1 MRRKAKMQAREL
13 VSAGWILLITF
24 LIGLPIVFVDYGEY
38 GEVKEILLLLYLF
51 LEFLPMVVY
60 ILAILLPTLSPHLLL
75 PWVVV
80 NVVLLLVASILAL
93 SLSIP
98 NPTLPIVLLALAIS
112 LLLIFPVL
120 FALIMYLPLIVYT
133 KKLWPK
139 YKLILKRYKVYRK
152 ITGQRTVEEIENE
165 ILARRKAQVQGTV
178 ITEKDFEQFIYV
190 NRAAQKWK
198 TKLKKNRKVEVET
211 EPMEELKDILD
222 EGNITTVEDG
232 GGNIT
237 VNQSYEMDC
246 LMHRARVQQQEEHE
260 TRNGEVVQK
269 HSAAAAGITNG
280 GGDGGVTNGGADH
293 QTTVNLNGKF
303 VTDV

>member
-13 VSAGWILLITF
+13 VSAGWILLVTF

-38 GEVKEILLLLYLF
+38 GEAKEILLLLYLF
-51 LEFLPMVVY
+51 LEFLPMLVY

-80 NVVLLLVASILAL
+80 NVILLLVASILAL

-98 NPTLPIVLLALAIS
+98 NPTLPIVLIALAIS

-120 FALIMYLPLIVYT
+120 FAIIMYLPLIVYV

-139 YKLILKRYKVYRK
+139 YKLMLKKYKVYRK

-165 ILARRKAQVQGTV
+165 ILARRRAQVQATV

-198 TKLKKNRKVEVET
+198 TKLKKNRKPAEVE
-211 EPMEELKDILD
+211 EPEEELKDILE
-222 EGNITTVEDG
+222 EGNLTTVEEN
-232 GGNIT
+232 GGNVT
-237 VNQSYEMDC
+237 VNASYEMDC
-246 LMHRARVQQQEEHE
+246 LMQRARAQQS
-260 TRNGEVVQK
+260 RNGEVVRKQN
-269 HSAAAAGITNG
+269 SQTAAQQV
-280 GGDGGVTNGGADH
+280 VTNGGAEQ
-293 QTTVNLNGKF
+293 QTTVNHNGKF

>member
-1 MRRKAKMQAREL
+1 MQAREL
-13 VSAGWILLITF
+13 VSAGWILLVTF

-38 GEVKEILLLLYLF
+38 GEAKEILLLLYLF
-51 LEFLPMVVY
+51 LEFLPMLVY

-80 NVVLLLVASILAL
+80 NVILLLVASILAL

-98 NPTLPIVLLALAIS
+98 NPTLPIVLIALAIS

-120 FALIMYLPLIVYT
+120 FAIIMYLPLIVYV

-139 YKLILKRYKVYRK
+139 YKLMLKKYKVYRK

-165 ILARRKAQVQGTV
+165 ILARRRAQVQATV

-198 TKLKKNRKVEVET
+198 TKLKKNRKPVE
-211 EPMEELKDILD
+211 EPEEELKDILE
-222 EGNITTVEDG
+222 EGNLTTVEEN
-232 GGNIT
+232 GGNVT
-237 VNQSYEMDC
+237 VNASYEMDC
-246 LMHRARVQQQEEHE
+246 LMQRARAQQS
-260 TRNGEVVQK
+260 RNGEVVRKQN
-269 HSAAAAGITNG
+269 SQTAAAQQV
-280 GGDGGVTNGGADH
+280 VTNGGAEQ
-293 QTTVNLNGKF
+293 QTTVNHNGKF

>member
-51 LEFLPMVVY
+51 LDFLPMVVY
-60 ILAILLPTLSPHLLL
+60 ILAILIPTLSPHLLL

-80 NVVLLLVASILAL
+80 NVILLLVASILAL

-98 NPTLPIVLLALAIS
+98 NPTLPIVLIALAIS

-178 ITEKDFEQFIYV
+178 IAEKDFEQFIYV

-198 TKLKKNRKVEVET
+198 TKLKKNRKVET
-211 EPMEELKDILD
+211 EPVEELKDILD

-260 TRNGEVVQK
+260 TRNGEAVQK
-269 HSAAAAGITNG
+269 HSAA
-280 GGDGGVTNGGADH
+280 
-293 QTTVNLNGKF
+293 
-303 VTDV
+303 

>member
-1 MRRKAKMQAREL
+1 MNLKKKVDVKEL
-13 VSAGWILLITF
+13 VSAGWILLVTF

-38 GEVKEILLLLYLF
+38 GEAKEILLLLYLF
-51 LEFLPMVVY
+51 LEFLPMLVY

-80 NVVLLLVASILAL
+80 NVILLLVASILAL

-98 NPTLPIVLLALAIS
+98 NPTLPIVLIALAIS

-120 FALIMYLPLIVYT
+120 FAIIMYLPLIVYV

-139 YKLILKRYKVYRK
+139 YKLMLKKYKVYRK

-165 ILARRKAQVQGTV
+165 ILARRRAQVQATV

-198 TKLKKNRKVEVET
+198 TKLKKNRKPLE
-211 EPMEELKDILD
+211 EPEEELKDILE
-222 EGNITTVEDG
+222 EGNLTTVEENN
-232 GGNIT
+232 GNVT
-237 VNQSYEMDC
+237 VNASYEMDC
-246 LMHRARVQQQEEHE
+246 LMQRAQAQQS
-260 TRNGEVVQK
+260 RNGEVVGKQN
-269 HSAAAAGITNG
+269 SEAAAAQQV
-280 GGDGGVTNGGADH
+280 VTNGGAEQ
-293 QTTVNLNGKF
+293 QTTVNHNGKF

>member
-120 FALIMYLPLIVYT
+120 FAIIMYLPLIVYT

-165 ILARRKAQVQGTV
+165 ILARRKAQVQATV

-198 TKLKKNRKVEVET
+198 TKLKKNRKPMET
-211 EPMEELKDILD
+211 EPVEELKDILD

-269 HSAAAAGITNG
+269 HSAAGAGITNG

-293 QTTVNLNGKF
+293 QTTVNFNGKF

>member
-1 MRRKAKMQAREL
+1 MNLKKKVDVKEL
-13 VSAGWILLITF
+13 VSAGWILLVTF

-38 GEVKEILLLLYLF
+38 GEAKEILLLLYLF
-51 LEFLPMVVY
+51 LEFLPMLVY

-80 NVVLLLVASILAL
+80 NVILLLVASILAL

-98 NPTLPIVLLALAIS
+98 NPTLPIVLIALAIS

-120 FALIMYLPLIVYT
+120 FAIIMYLPLIVYI
-133 KKLWPK
+133 KKMWPK
-139 YKLILKRYKVYRK
+139 YKLMLKKYKVYRK

-165 ILARRKAQVQGTV
+165 ILARRRAQVQATV

-198 TKLKKNRKVEVET
+198 TKLKKNRKPVE
-211 EPMEELKDILD
+211 EPEEELKDILE
-222 EGNITTVEDG
+222 EGNLTTVEEN
-232 GGNIT
+232 GGNVT
-237 VNQSYEMDC
+237 VNASYEMDC
-246 LMHRARVQQQEEHE
+246 LMQKARAQQS
-260 TRNGEVVQK
+260 RNGEVVRKQN
-269 HSAAAAGITNG
+269 SQTAAHQV
-280 GGDGGVTNGGADH
+280 VTNGGAEQ
-293 QTTVNLNGKF
+293 QTTVNHNGKF

>member
-120 FALIMYLPLIVYT
+120 FAIIMYLPLIVYT

-165 ILARRKAQVQGTV
+165 ILARRKAQVQATV

-198 TKLKKNRKVEVET
+198 TKLKKNRKPMET
-211 EPMEELKDILD
+211 EPVEELKDILD

-246 LMHRARVQQQEEHE
+246 LMHRARVQQQEEQ

-269 HSAAAAGITNG
+269 HSNA
-280 GGDGGVTNGGADH
+280 VTNGGADH

>member
-13 VSAGWILLITF
+13 VSAGWILLVTF

-38 GEVKEILLLLYLF
+38 GEAKEILLLLYLF
-51 LEFLPMVVY
+51 LEFLPMLVY

-80 NVVLLLVASILAL
+80 NVILLLVASILAL

-98 NPTLPIVLLALAIS
+98 NPTLPIVLIALAIS

-120 FALIMYLPLIVYT
+120 FAIIMYLPLIVYV

-139 YKLILKRYKVYRK
+139 YKLMLKKYKVYRK

-165 ILARRKAQVQGTV
+165 ILARRRAQVQATV

-198 TKLKKNRKVEVET
+198 TKLKKNRKPVE
-211 EPMEELKDILD
+211 EPEEELKDILE
-222 EGNITTVEDG
+222 EGNLTTVEEN
-232 GGNIT
+232 GGNVT
-237 VNQSYEMDC
+237 VNASYEMDC
-246 LMHRARVQQQEEHE
+246 LMQRARAQQS
-260 TRNGEVVQK
+260 RNGEVVRKQN
-269 HSAAAAGITNG
+269 SQTAAQQV
-280 GGDGGVTNGGADH
+280 VTNGGAEQ
-293 QTTVNLNGKF
+293 QTTVNHNGKF

>member
-13 VSAGWILLITF
+13 VSAGWILLVTF

-38 GEVKEILLLLYLF
+38 GEAKEILLLLYLF
-51 LEFLPMVVY
+51 LEFLPMLVY
-60 ILAILLPTLSPHLLL
+60 ILAIILPTLSPHLLL

-80 NVVLLLVASILAL
+80 NVILLLVASILAL

-98 NPTLPIVLLALAIS
+98 NPTLPIVLIALAIS

-120 FALIMYLPLIVYT
+120 FAIIMYLPLIVYV

-139 YKLILKRYKVYRK
+139 YKLMLKKYKVYRK

-165 ILARRKAQVQGTV
+165 ILARRRAQVQATV

-198 TKLKKNRKVEVET
+198 TKLKKNRKPVE
-211 EPMEELKDILD
+211 EPEEELKDILE
-222 EGNITTVEDG
+222 EGNLTTVEEN
-232 GGNIT
+232 GGNVT
-237 VNQSYEMDC
+237 VNASYEMDC
-246 LMHRARVQQQEEHE
+246 LMQRARAQQS
-260 TRNGEVVQK
+260 RNGEVVRKQN
-269 HSAAAAGITNG
+269 SQAAAQQV
-280 GGDGGVTNGGADH
+280 VTNGGAEQ
-293 QTTVNLNGKF
+293 QTTVNHNGKF

>member
-1 MRRKAKMQAREL
+1 MDLKKKVDAREL
-13 VSAGWILLITF
+13 VSAGWILLVTF
-24 LIGLPIVFVDYGEY
+24 LIGLPIVFVDYGGY

-60 ILAILLPTLSPHLLL
+60 ILAILIPTLSPHLLL

-80 NVVLLLVASILAL
+80 NVILLLVASILAL

-112 LLLIFPVL
+112 LLLIFPVF
-120 FALIMYLPLIVYT
+120 FAIIMYLPLIVYI

-139 YKLILKRYKVYRK
+139 YKLMLKKYKVYRK
-152 ITGQRTVEEIENE
+152 ITGQRTAEEIENE
-165 ILARRKAQVQGTV
+165 ILARRKAQVQATV

-198 TKLKKNRKVEVET
+198 TKLKKNRKPVE
-211 EPMEELKDILD
+211 EPEEELKDILE
-222 EGNITTVEDG
+222 EGNLTTVEEN
-232 GGNIT
+232 GGNVT
-237 VNQSYEMDC
+237 VNASYEMDC
-246 LMHRARVQQQEEHE
+246 LMQRARAQQS
-260 TRNGEVVQK
+260 RNGEVVRKQN
-269 HSAAAAGITNG
+269 SQTAAQQV
-280 GGDGGVTNGGADH
+280 VTNGGAEQ
-293 QTTVNLNGKF
+293 QTTVNHNGKF

>member
-1 MRRKAKMQAREL
+1 MRKKAKMQAREL
-13 VSAGWILLITF
+13 VSAGWILLVTF

-38 GEVKEILLLLYLF
+38 GEAKEILLLLYLF
-51 LEFLPMVVY
+51 LEFLPMLVY

-80 NVVLLLVASILAL
+80 NVILLLVASILAL

-98 NPTLPIVLLALAIS
+98 NPTLPIVLIALAIS

-120 FALIMYLPLIVYT
+120 FAIIMYLPLIVYI
-133 KKLWPK
+133 KKMWPK
-139 YKLILKRYKVYRK
+139 YKLMLKKYKVYRK

-165 ILARRKAQVQGTV
+165 ILARRRAQVQATV

-198 TKLKKNRKVEVET
+198 TKLKKNRKPVELE
-211 EPMEELKDILD
+211 EPEEELKDILD
-222 EGNITTVEDG
+222 EGNLTTVEEN
-232 GGNIT
+232 GGNVT
-237 VNQSYEMDC
+237 VNASYEMDC
-246 LMHRARVQQQEEHE
+246 LIQRAREQQS
-260 TRNGEVVQK
+260 RNGEVVRKQN
-269 HSAAAAGITNG
+269 SQAAAAQQV
-280 GGDGGVTNGGADH
+280 VTNGGAEQ
-293 QTTVNLNGKF
+293 QTTVNHNGKF

>member
-1 MRRKAKMQAREL
+1 MRRKVKMAAREL
-13 VSAGWILLITF
+13 VSAGWILLVTF

-80 NVVLLLVASILAL
+80 NLILTLVASILAL

-120 FALIMYLPLIVYT
+120 FAIVMYLPLIVYT
-133 KKLWPK
+133 KKLCPK
-139 YKLILKRYKVYRK
+139 YMMHVRKNLLYRR
-152 ITGQRTVEEIENE
+152 ITKTKTAEELEKE
-165 ILARRKAQVQGTV
+165 IIWRRKEQVKAVV
-178 ITEKDFEQFIYV
+178 ITDRDFEQFIFV

-198 TKLKKNRKVEVET
+198 TKLKKNKVPTEAVEGENDILEAAKSVET
-211 EPMEELKDILD
+211 KEPDNSDKMSIKLSESRDNLIESEKNNYNDIDNDIPLVIPDDVPLLSDPDLKVPP
-222 EGNITTVEDG
+222 TTVYD
-232 GGNIT
+232 
-237 VNQSYEMDC
+237 D
-246 LMHRARVQQQEEHE
+246 
-260 TRNGEVVQK
+260 
-269 HSAAAAGITNG
+269 
-280 GGDGGVTNGGADH
+280 
-293 QTTVNLNGKF
+293 GKF

>member
-13 VSAGWILLITF
+13 VSAGWILLVTF

-38 GEVKEILLLLYLF
+38 GEAKEILLLLYLF
-51 LEFLPMVVY
+51 LEFLPMLVY

-80 NVVLLLVASILAL
+80 NVILLLVASILAL

-98 NPTLPIVLLALAIS
+98 NPTLPIVLIALAIS

-120 FALIMYLPLIVYT
+120 FAIIMYLPLIVFV

-139 YKLILKRYKVYRK
+139 YKLMLKKYKVYRK

-165 ILARRKAQVQGTV
+165 ILARRRAQVQATV

-198 TKLKKNRKVEVET
+198 TKLKKNRKPVE
-211 EPMEELKDILD
+211 EPEEELKDILE
-222 EGNITTVEDG
+222 EGNLTTVEEN
-232 GGNIT
+232 GGNVT
-237 VNQSYEMDC
+237 VNASYEMDC
-246 LMHRARVQQQEEHE
+246 LMQRARAQQS
-260 TRNGEVVQK
+260 RNGEVVRKQN
-269 HSAAAAGITNG
+269 SQTAAQQV
-280 GGDGGVTNGGADH
+280 VTNGGAEQ
-293 QTTVNLNGKF
+293 QTTVNHNGKF

>member
-1 MRRKAKMQAREL
+1 MQAREL
-13 VSAGWILLITF
+13 VSAGWILLVTF
-24 LIGLPIVFVDYGEY
+24 LIGLPIVFVDYGGY

-60 ILAILLPTLSPHLLL
+60 ILAILIPTLSPHLLL

-80 NVVLLLVASILAL
+80 NVILLLVASILAL

-120 FALIMYLPLIVYT
+120 FAILMYLPLIVYI

-139 YKLILKRYKVYRK
+139 YMMHVRKSSLYRR
-152 ITGQRTVEEIENE
+152 ITKTKTAEEMEKE
-165 ILARRKAQVQGTV
+165 IIWRRKEQVKNVV
-178 ITEKDFEQFIYV
+178 ITDKDFEQFIFV

-198 TKLKKNRKVEVET
+198 TKLKKNRPLTEEADDEKEISETAKNLETKDSDKMNMKLSESKEDLIEGKNDTEDNSDHETAAGDIPLVIPEDVPLLSDAGDLKVPE
-211 EPMEELKDILD
+211 
-222 EGNITTVEDG
+222 TTVYDDG
-232 GGNIT
+232 
-237 VNQSYEMDC
+237 
-246 LMHRARVQQQEEHE
+246 R
-260 TRNGEVVQK
+260 
-269 HSAAAAGITNG
+269 
-280 GGDGGVTNGGADH
+280 
-293 QTTVNLNGKF
+293 F

>member
-1 MRRKAKMQAREL
+1 MQAREL
-13 VSAGWILLITF
+13 VSAGWILLVTF

-38 GEVKEILLLLYLF
+38 GEAKEILLLLYLF
-51 LEFLPMVVY
+51 LEFLPMLVY

-80 NVVLLLVASILAL
+80 NVILLLVASILAL

-98 NPTLPIVLLALAIS
+98 NPTLPIVLIALAIS

-120 FALIMYLPLIVYT
+120 FAIIMYLPLIVYV

-139 YKLILKRYKVYRK
+139 YKLMLKKYKVYRK

-165 ILARRKAQVQGTV
+165 ILARRRAQVQATV

-198 TKLKKNRKVEVET
+198 TKLKKNRKPVE
-211 EPMEELKDILD
+211 EPEEELKDILE
-222 EGNITTVEDG
+222 EGNLTTVEEN
-232 GGNIT
+232 GGNVT
-237 VNQSYEMDC
+237 VNASYEMDC
-246 LMHRARVQQQEEHE
+246 LMQRARAQQS
-260 TRNGEVVQK
+260 RNGEVVRKQN
-269 HSAAAAGITNG
+269 SQTAAQQV
-280 GGDGGVTNGGADH
+280 VTNGGAEQ
-293 QTTVNLNGKF
+293 QTTVNHNGKF

>member
-51 LEFLPMVVY
+51 LEFLPMVLY

-80 NVVLLLVASILAL
+80 NVILLLVASILAL

-120 FALIMYLPLIVYT
+120 FAIIMYLPLIVYT

-165 ILARRKAQVQGTV
+165 ILARRKAQVQATV

-198 TKLKKNRKVEVET
+198 TKLKKNRKPMEM
-211 EPMEELKDILD
+211 EPVEELKDILD

-246 LMHRARVQQQEEHE
+246 LMHRARVQQQEEQ
-260 TRNGEVVQK
+260 TRNGEVAQK
-269 HSAAAAGITNG
+269 HANA
-280 GGDGGVTNGGADH
+280 VTNGGADH

>member
-1 MRRKAKMQAREL
+1 MQAREL
-13 VSAGWILLITF
+13 VSAGWILLVTF

-38 GEVKEILLLLYLF
+38 GEAKEILLLLYLF
-51 LEFLPMVVY
+51 LEFLPILVY

-80 NVVLLLVASILAL
+80 NVILLLVASILAL

-98 NPTLPIVLLALAIS
+98 NPTLPIVLIALAIS

-120 FALIMYLPLIVYT
+120 FAIIMYLPLIVYV

-139 YKLILKRYKVYRK
+139 YKLMLKKYKVYRK

-165 ILARRKAQVQGTV
+165 ILARRRAQVQATV

-198 TKLKKNRKVEVET
+198 TKLKKNRKLVE
-211 EPMEELKDILD
+211 EPEEELKDILE
-222 EGNITTVEDG
+222 EGNLTTVEEN
-232 GGNIT
+232 GGNVT
-237 VNQSYEMDC
+237 VNASYEMDC
-246 LMHRARVQQQEEHE
+246 LMQRARAQQS
-260 TRNGEVVQK
+260 RNGEVVRKQN
-269 HSAAAAGITNG
+269 SQTAAQQV
-280 GGDGGVTNGGADH
+280 VTNGGAEQ
-293 QTTVNLNGKF
+293 QTTVNHNGKF

>member
-1 MRRKAKMQAREL
+1 MDLKKKVDAKEL
-13 VSAGWILLITF
+13 VSAAWILLVTF
-24 LIGLPIVFVDYGEY
+24 FIGIPIVFVDYGEY

-80 NVVLLLVASILAL
+80 NVILLLVASILAL

-120 FALIMYLPLIVYT
+120 FAIIMYLPLIVYT
-133 KKLWPK
+133 KKLCPK

-165 ILARRKAQVQGTV
+165 ILARRKAQVQATV

-198 TKLKKNRKVEVET
+198 TKLKKNRKAVEA
-211 EPMEELKDILD
+211 EPVEELKDILD
-222 EGNITTVEDG
+222 EGNITTVEE

-246 LMHRARVQQQEEHE
+246 LMHRARAQQEQEQS
-260 TRNGEVVQK
+260 RNGEVVQK
-269 HSAAAAGITNG
+269 HSAQPAVTA
-280 GGDGGVTNGGADH
+280 VTNGGADH

>member
-1 MRRKAKMQAREL
+1 MQAREL
-13 VSAGWILLITF
+13 VSAGWILLVTF

-38 GEVKEILLLLYLF
+38 GEAKEILLLLYLF
-51 LEFLPMVVY
+51 LEFLPMLVY

-80 NVVLLLVASILAL
+80 NVILLLVASILAL

-98 NPTLPIVLLALAIS
+98 NPTLPIVLIALAIS

-120 FALIMYLPLIVYT
+120 FAIIMYLPLIVYV

-139 YKLILKRYKVYRK
+139 YKLMLKKYKVYRK

-165 ILARRKAQVQGTV
+165 ILARRRAQVQATV

-198 TKLKKNRKVEVET
+198 TKLKKNRKPVE
-211 EPMEELKDILD
+211 EPEEELKDILE
-222 EGNITTVEDG
+222 EGNLTTVEEN
-232 GGNIT
+232 GGNVT
-237 VNQSYEMDC
+237 VNASYEMDC
-246 LMHRARVQQQEEHE
+246 LMQRARAQQS
-260 TRNGEVVQK
+260 RNGEVVRKQN
-269 HSAAAAGITNG
+269 SQAAARQV
-280 GGDGGVTNGGADH
+280 VTNGGAEQ
-293 QTTVNLNGKF
+293 QTTVNHNGKF

>member
-1 MRRKAKMQAREL
+1 MRRKMKMQAREL

-60 ILAILLPTLSPHLLL
+60 ILAILLPNLSPHLLL

-80 NVVLLLVASILAL
+80 NVILLLVASILAL

-165 ILARRKAQVQGTV
+165 ILTRRKAQVQATV

-198 TKLKKNRKVEVET
+198 TKLKKNRKAVEA
-211 EPMEELKDILD
+211 EPVEELKDILD

-246 LMHRARVQQQEEHE
+246 LMHRARVQQQEDE

-269 HSAAAAGITNG
+269 HSAAAA
-280 GGDGGVTNGGADH
+280 VTNGGAEH

>member
-51 LEFLPMVVY
+51 LEFLPMVIY
-60 ILAILLPTLSPHLLL
+60 ILAILLPTLRPTLLL

-120 FALIMYLPLIVYT
+120 FAMIMFLPLIVYT
-133 KKLWPK
+133 KKLCPK
-139 YKLILKRYKVYRK
+139 YMMHVRKSSLYRR
-152 ITGQRTVEEIENE
+152 IT
-165 ILARRKAQVQGTV
+165 
-178 ITEKDFEQFIYV
+178 
-190 NRAAQKWK
+190 K
-198 TKLKKNRKVEVET
+198 TKT
-211 EPMEELKDILD
+211 AEELEK
-222 EGNITTVEDG
+222 E
-232 GGNIT
+232 
-237 VNQSYEMDC
+237 
-246 LMHRARVQQQEEHE
+246 
-260 TRNGEVVQK
+260 
-269 HSAAAAGITNG
+269 
-280 GGDGGVTNGGADH
+280 
-293 QTTVNLNGKF
+293 
-303 VTDV
+303 

>member
-98 NPTLPIVLLALAIS
+98 NPTLPIVLLALVIS

-165 ILARRKAQVQGTV
+165 ILARRKAQVQATV

-198 TKLKKNRKVEVET
+198 TKLKKNRKVET

-269 HSAAAAGITNG
+269 HSAAAAAGVTNG

>member
-1 MRRKAKMQAREL
+1 MIMDLKKKVDAREL
-13 VSAGWILLITF
+13 VSAGWILLVTF
-24 LIGLPIVFVDYGEY
+24 LIGIPIVFVDYGEY

-98 NPTLPIVLLALAIS
+98 NPTLPIVLLALVIS

-139 YKLILKRYKVYRK
+139 YMMHVRKSSLYRR
-152 ITGQRTVEEIENE
+152 ITKTKTAEELEKE
-165 ILARRKAQVQGTV
+165 IIWRRKEQVKNVV
-178 ITEKDFEQFIYV
+178 ITDRDFEQFIFV
-190 NRAAQKWK
+190 SRAAQKWK
-198 TKLKKNRKVEVET
+198 TKLKKNKVPTEAVEEEVLEAAKSVEAKKEPGGEVEDSDKKST
-211 EPMEELKDILD
+211 KQSESMDNLIQSEKKDANEHDNDIDDIPLVIPDDVPLLSDPDLKVPP
-222 EGNITTVEDG
+222 TTVYD
-232 GGNIT
+232 
-237 VNQSYEMDC
+237 D
-246 LMHRARVQQQEEHE
+246 
-260 TRNGEVVQK
+260 
-269 HSAAAAGITNG
+269 
-280 GGDGGVTNGGADH
+280 
-293 QTTVNLNGKF
+293 GKF

>member
-246 LMHRARVQQQEEHE
+246 LMHRARVQQQEEHG

-269 HSAAAAGITNG
+269 HSAAAVTNG
-280 GGDGGVTNGGADH
+280 GGDGGITNGGADH
-293 QTTVNLNGKF
+293 QTTVNFNGKF

>member
-13 VSAGWILLITF
+13 VSAGWILLVTF

-38 GEVKEILLLLYLF
+38 GEAKEILLLLYLF
-51 LEFLPMVVY
+51 LEFLPMLVY
-60 ILAILLPTLSPHLLL
+60 ILAILLPTLSPHLLM

-80 NVVLLLVASILAL
+80 NVILLLVASILAL

-98 NPTLPIVLLALAIS
+98 NPTLPIVLIALAIS

-120 FALIMYLPLIVYT
+120 FAIIMYLPLIVYV

-139 YKLILKRYKVYRK
+139 YKLMLKKYKVYRK

-165 ILARRKAQVQGTV
+165 ILARRRAQVQATV

-198 TKLKKNRKVEVET
+198 TKLKKNRKPVE
-211 EPMEELKDILD
+211 EPEEELKDILE
-222 EGNITTVEDG
+222 EGNLTTVEEN
-232 GGNIT
+232 GGNVT
-237 VNQSYEMDC
+237 VNASYEMDC
-246 LMHRARVQQQEEHE
+246 LMQRARAQQS
-260 TRNGEVVQK
+260 RNGEVVRKQN
-269 HSAAAAGITNG
+269 SQTAAQQV
-280 GGDGGVTNGGADH
+280 VTNGGAEQ
-293 QTTVNLNGKF
+293 QTTVNHNGKF

>member
-13 VSAGWILLITF
+13 VSAGWILLVTF

-38 GEVKEILLLLYLF
+38 GEAKEILLLLYLF
-51 LEFLPMVVY
+51 LEFLPMLVY

-80 NVVLLLVASILAL
+80 NVILLLVASILAL

-98 NPTLPIVLLALAIS
+98 NPTLPIVLIALAIS

-120 FALIMYLPLIVYT
+120 FAIIMYLPLIVYV

-139 YKLILKRYKVYRK
+139 YKLMLKKYKVYRK

-165 ILARRKAQVQGTV
+165 ILARRRAQVQATV

-198 TKLKKNRKVEVET
+198 TKLKKNRKPVE
-211 EPMEELKDILD
+211 EPEEELKDILE
-222 EGNITTVEDG
+222 EGNLTTVEEN
-232 GGNIT
+232 GGNVT
-237 VNQSYEMDC
+237 VNASYEMDC
-246 LMHRARVQQQEEHE
+246 LMQRARAQQS
-260 TRNGEVVQK
+260 RNGEVVRKQN
-269 HSAAAAGITNG
+269 SQTAAAQQV
-280 GGDGGVTNGGADH
+280 VTNGGAEQ
-293 QTTVNLNGKF
+293 QTTVNHNGKF

>member
-1 MRRKAKMQAREL
+1 MMIMDLKKKVDAKEL
-13 VSAGWILLITF
+13 VSAGWILLVTF
-24 LIGLPIVFVDYGEY
+24 LIGIPIVFVDYGEH

-98 NPTLPIVLLALAIS
+98 NPTLPIVLLALVIS

-120 FALIMYLPLIVYT
+120 FAIIMYLPLIVYT

-139 YKLILKRYKVYRK
+139 YMMHVRKSSLYRR
-152 ITGQRTVEEIENE
+152 ITKTKTAEELEKE
-165 ILARRKAQVQGTV
+165 IIWRRKEQVKNVV
-178 ITEKDFEQFIYV
+178 ITDRDFEQFIFV
-190 NRAAQKWK
+190 SRAAQKWK
-198 TKLKKNRKVEVET
+198 TKLKKNKVPTEAVEEEVLEAAKSVEAKKEPGGEVEDSDKNST
-211 EPMEELKDILD
+211 KQSESMDNLIQSEKKDANEHDNDIDDIPLVIPDDVPLLSDPDLKVPP
-222 EGNITTVEDG
+222 TTVYD
-232 GGNIT
+232 
-237 VNQSYEMDC
+237 D
-246 LMHRARVQQQEEHE
+246 
-260 TRNGEVVQK
+260 
-269 HSAAAAGITNG
+269 
-280 GGDGGVTNGGADH
+280 
-293 QTTVNLNGKF
+293 GKF

>member
-1 MRRKAKMQAREL
+1 MNLKKKVDVKEL
-13 VSAGWILLITF
+13 VSAGWILLVTF

-38 GEVKEILLLLYLF
+38 GEAKEILLLLYLF
-51 LEFLPMVVY
+51 LEFLPMLVY

-80 NVVLLLVASILAL
+80 NVILLLVASILAL

-98 NPTLPIVLLALAIS
+98 NPTLPIVLIALAIS

-120 FALIMYLPLIVYT
+120 FAIIMYLPLIVYV

-139 YKLILKRYKVYRK
+139 YKLMLKKYKVYRK

-165 ILARRKAQVQGTV
+165 ILARRRAQVQATV

-198 TKLKKNRKVEVET
+198 TKLKKNRKPVELE
-211 EPMEELKDILD
+211 EPEEELKDILE
-222 EGNITTVEDG
+222 EGNLTTVEEN
-232 GGNIT
+232 GGNVT
-237 VNQSYEMDC
+237 VNASYEMDC
-246 LMHRARVQQQEEHE
+246 LMQRAREQQS
-260 TRNGEVVQK
+260 RNGEVVRKQN
-269 HSAAAAGITNG
+269 SQAAAAQQV
-280 GGDGGVTNGGADH
+280 VTNGGAEQ
-293 QTTVNLNGKF
+293 QTTVNHNGKF

>member
-1 MRRKAKMQAREL
+1 MQAREL
-13 VSAGWILLITF
+13 VSAGWILLVTF

-38 GEVKEILLLLYLF
+38 GEAKEILLLLYLF
-51 LEFLPMVVY
+51 LEFLPMLVY

-80 NVVLLLVASILAL
+80 NVILLLVASILAL

-98 NPTLPIVLLALAIS
+98 NPTLPIVLIALAIS

-120 FALIMYLPLIVYT
+120 FAIIMYLPLIVYV

-139 YKLILKRYKVYRK
+139 YKLMLKKYKVYRK

-165 ILARRKAQVQGTV
+165 ILARRRAQVQATV

-198 TKLKKNRKVEVET
+198 TKLKKNRKPVE
-211 EPMEELKDILD
+211 EPEEELKDILE
-222 EGNITTVEDG
+222 EGNLTTVEEN
-232 GGNIT
+232 GGNVT
-237 VNQSYEMDC
+237 VNASYEMDC
-246 LMHRARVQQQEEHE
+246 LIQRARAQQS
-260 TRNGEVVQK
+260 RNGEVVGKQN
-269 HSAAAAGITNG
+269 SQAAAAQQV
-280 GGDGGVTNGGADH
+280 VTNGGAEQ
-293 QTTVNLNGKF
+293 QTTVNHNGKF

>member
-51 LEFLPMVVY
+51 LEFLPMVLY

-80 NVVLLLVASILAL
+80 NVILLLVASILAL

-120 FALIMYLPLIVYT
+120 FAIIMYLPLIVYT

-165 ILARRKAQVQGTV
+165 ILARRKAQVQATV

-198 TKLKKNRKVEVET
+198 TKLKKNRKPMET
-211 EPMEELKDILD
+211 EPVEELKDILD

-246 LMHRARVQQQEEHE
+246 LMHRARVQQQEEQ

-269 HSAAAAGITNG
+269 HSNA
-280 GGDGGVTNGGADH
+280 VTNGGADH

>member
-1 MRRKAKMQAREL
+1 MQAREL
-13 VSAGWILLITF
+13 VSAGWILLVTF

-38 GEVKEILLLLYLF
+38 GEAKEILLLLYLF
-51 LEFLPMVVY
+51 LEFLPMLVY

-80 NVVLLLVASILAL
+80 NVILLLVASILAL

-98 NPTLPIVLLALAIS
+98 NPTLPIVLIALAIS

-120 FALIMYLPLIVYT
+120 FAIIMYLPLIVYV

-139 YKLILKRYKVYRK
+139 YKLMLKKYKVYRK

-165 ILARRKAQVQGTV
+165 ILARRRAQVQATV

-198 TKLKKNRKVEVET
+198 TKLKKNRKPVE
-211 EPMEELKDILD
+211 EPEEELKDILE
-222 EGNITTVEDG
+222 EGNLTTVEEN
-232 GGNIT
+232 GGNVT
-237 VNQSYEMDC
+237 VNASYEMDC
-246 LMHRARVQQQEEHE
+246 LMQRARAQQS
-260 TRNGEVVQK
+260 RNGEVVRKQN
-269 HSAAAAGITNG
+269 SQAAAAQQV
-280 GGDGGVTNGGADH
+280 VTNGGAEQ
-293 QTTVNLNGKF
+293 QTTVNHNGKF